1 MVPTKWVSGGISKS
15 GYQLRFEYYLTG
27 LDDADGVPY
36 FVLDP
41 FTLRPQKQLFS
52 LLD

>member
-15 GYQLRFEYYLTG
+15 GYQLRFEYYPMG
-27 LDDADGVPY
+27 LDADDVPY
-36 FVLDP
+36 FVVDP
-41 FTLRPQKQLFS
+41 FTLWPQKQLFL